1 MNPRLLRL
9 SCLSTFAALALAA
22 APGCKKNEP
31 TPGTP
36 TPAPGTVPAAAA
48 VKVTEVQLGNE
59 LGTDK
64 RVKTALTTFSAKDTI
79 FASVVTE
86 GSAPAAELSARWT
99 FGDGQLVK
107 EDRRSIVPKGH
118 DVTEF
123 SIQKPDGWP
132 AGDYKV
138 DIGLDGKPAETR
150 TFKVAA
156 KGAATN

>member
-1 MNPRLLRL
+1 MNTRLLRL
-9 SCLSTFAALALAA
+9 TFLSSFAALALAA

-31 TPGTP
+31 APPPGTP
-36 TPAPGTVPAAAA
+36 APNTVPTASA

-64 RVKTALTTFSAKDTI
+64 RVKSAMTSFSTKDTI

-99 FGDGQLVK
+99 FGTEGQLVK
-107 EDRRSIVPKGH
+107 EDKRPIVPRGH

-138 DIGLDGKPAETR
+138 EIALDGKPAETR
-150 TFKVAA
+150 TFKVSA
-156 KGAATN
+156 KPATN